1 LLVGQN
7 CGILISSEFSDTTSP
22 PAKFVLAMTVLS
34 D

>member
-1 LLVGQN
+1 LLVDQG
-7 CGILISSEFSDTTSP
+7 CGILIASSLSDTTSP